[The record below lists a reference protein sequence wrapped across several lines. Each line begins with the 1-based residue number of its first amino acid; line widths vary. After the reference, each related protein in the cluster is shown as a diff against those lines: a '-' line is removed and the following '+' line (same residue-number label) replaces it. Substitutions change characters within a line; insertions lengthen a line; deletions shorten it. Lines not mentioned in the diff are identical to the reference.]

1 MKTKRLLITLFLVA
15 SILSSS
21 FALAAGQRDYGA
33 DSVIYS
39 SSLNVAEGINNSSAD
54 ELSAASSNII
64 VSHYLM
70 LLRSGNTLTA
80 RGQTCTDKVS
90 LEIGFTYVKIQ
101 KYVNGSWQDVSSWTK
116 IYNTNSLVCSTVK
129 STNVSSGTYRAVCE
143 HYAKQKTILWFTQ
156 TEKIYNYTTSL
167 TI

>member
-1 MKTKRLLITLFLVA
+1 MKTKRLLITLILVA

-21 FALAAGQRDYGA
+21 FALAAGRDYGA
-33 DSVIYS
+33 DSVVYS
-39 SSLNVAEGINNSSAD
+39 SSPNVAEGINNSSAD

-101 KYVNGSWQDVSSWTK
+101 KYVNGSWQDVSSWTN